1 MKTLII
7 PKRWI
12 NGYKMLCEFVKREG
26 HARVKYDFVTSD
38 GFKLGSWV
46 RRQRTSYV
54 NGRLTAEQIEA
65 LEALPGWNWNTI
77 AYRWDAKYE
86 CLRAYAAREG
96 HTVVPARYKT
106 ADGAELDHWVATQRY
121 EYRRNNLPAERIKA
135 LEVLQGW
142 CWGSLNARQDKFFKL
157 IEEFAARE
165 GHSRPPRSCVM
176 PDGFNLGRKVQNIR
190 QHYKKDLLPA
200 EFVRR
205 LETLPGWTWNV
216 KKAWQQKGYKALLIY
231 TAREGHA
238 RVPARYKDSDGFTL
252 GNWVDNNRQ
261 QYHHNRLPQLIIDVL
276 EACTRLELGKNPTG
290 TLGRGLH
297 AAEKIFQ
304 PEWTYEHIHNIYHT
318 RRSRARPLGGLPAT
332 VLQSEETVA

>member
-86 CLRAYAAREG
+86 CLRAYAA
-96 HTVVPARYKT
+96 
-106 ADGAELDHWVATQRY
+106 Q
-121 EYRRNNLPAERIKA
+121 
-135 LEVLQGW
+135 
-142 CWGSLNARQDKFFKL
+142 
-157 IEEFAARE
+157 E
-165 GHSRPPRSCVM
+165 GHSRPPMSCVM

-190 QHYKKDLLPA
+190 QHYKKNLLPA

-205 LETLPGWTWNV
+205 LETLPRWTWDCPRSE
-216 KKAWQQKGYKALLIY
+216 LTFL
-231 TAREGHA
+231 ARFRNMDFH
-238 RVPARYKDSDGFTL
+238 
-252 GNWVDNNRQ
+252 
-261 QYHHNRLPQLIIDVL
+261 VL
-276 EACTRLELGKNPTG
+276 H
-290 TLGRGLH
+290 RG
-297 AAEKIFQ
+297 
-304 PEWTYEHIHNIYHT
+304 
-318 RRSRARPLGGLPAT
+318 
-332 VLQSEETVA
+332 